1 LKHETPRVYESDHLP
16 RMEELSSATAKTREL
31 GKFEAAALQKL
42 LEGEEIHTAGTPN
55 RIEMLGAVRASKQC
69 LQCHEVPR
77 GTLLGAFSYELRRD
91 PPIKIAPEPPAAV
104 Q

>member
-1 LKHETPRVYESDHLP
+1 
-16 RMEELSSATAKTREL
+16 MEELSSATAKTRPLVE
-31 GKFEAAALQKL
+31 FETAALAKL
-42 LEGEEIHTAGTPN
+42 FEGEEIQTISTPN

-69 LQCHEVPR
+69 MQCHEVPR

-91 PPIKIAPEPPAAV
+91 PPIKIAPAPPALV